1 MTGLRRLAA
10 GGMRRW
16 LLLAVLS
23 VLLAGLFEAIHLPAA
38 LLLGPLAAAAAM
50 AAYDALS
57 HVPPPIF
64 RLSQAVIGTLVAQT
78 LPFGILAEL
87 ARDWPTFLLGAL
99 SVSAASSVL
108 DWMLARW

>member
-1 MTGLRRLAA
+1 
-10 GGMRRW
+10 
-16 LLLAVLS
+16 
-23 VLLAGLFEAIHLPAA
+23 
-38 LLLGPLAAAAAM
+38 
-50 AAYDALS
+50 
-57 HVPPPIF
+57 
-64 RLSQAVIGTLVAQT
+64 VIGTLVAQT